1 MFTIKILQYVGWRG
15 RRHIVVLSIW
25 SNHCGQLLLK
35 TKLDGELTPML
46 VSLTGVSINYKIFK
60 TNRKPMLYNQVASI
74 FASQCNMQVNRDNS
88 KFLSRM
94 NILRLLFAVLPV
106 HSQRRN
112 PYLSSISASKQRSAS
127 VHDWRAAAA
136 CVPQILAA
144 RPMECISGA

>member
-1 MFTIKILQYVGWRG
+1 
-15 RRHIVVLSIW
+15 
-25 SNHCGQLLLK
+25 
-35 TKLDGELTPML
+35 
-46 VSLTGVSINYKIFK
+46 
-60 TNRKPMLYNQVASI
+60 MLYSQVASI

-94 NILRLLFAVLPV
+94 NILRLLLFAVLRV

-127 VHDWRAAAA
+127 VLDRRAAAA
-136 CVPQILAA
+136 CVPQILAV